1 MIDNHSFTMLVIA
14 QTDTMY
20 RISMSM
26 LKNEHDAEDAVHDA
40 ILTAYQNRKK
50 LRHEEYFGT
59 WLIRILINRCN
70 RILKQRKQSIS
81 IGEPLPDIAARD
93 NPYLSVEIGDLIDS
107 LPEKIRLTIILYYV
121 EDYSVKEI
129 KDILRIPEGTV
140 KSRLNKGRNL
150 LKTYLEDDDTLFQS
164 Y

>member
-1 MIDNHSFTMLVIA
+1 MIDNHSFEMLVIA

-70 RILKQRKQSIS
+70 RILKQRKRSIN

-164 Y
+164 